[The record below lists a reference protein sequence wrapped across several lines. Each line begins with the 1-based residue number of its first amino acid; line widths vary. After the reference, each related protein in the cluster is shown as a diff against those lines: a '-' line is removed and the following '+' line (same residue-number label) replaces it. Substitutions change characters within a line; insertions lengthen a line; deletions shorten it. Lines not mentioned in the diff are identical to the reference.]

1 MTRAIILVF
10 GLCLAL
16 GSCTQRMIC
25 PAYQSAFIHDQ
36 DELRKKFS
44 YFKADT
50 TPKIYTAS
58 KNKYLIAEEVSYH
71 HKLRSMQTVRMKQV
85 PVHVPDSIS
94 NPESDSVVM
103 ADMRRAT
110 QSIMDTTFIPDLPRA
125 DSVKAPAEDSV
136 YVITKDREHRLLKY
150 DAPDSLLYDSATQRY
165 VSEAPKY
172 YVKDVRF
179 NMEQDNYMWYLRD
192 VLLLPDVKLAR
203 EQQEGGDKDEAAPNG
218 RKKGKGAKGLFRKKQ
233 NEQPADTTE
242 LEQPPGDEF
251 DYVDQPD
258 TTSQAEIPQPKP
270 KKDKKGL
277 FGKKKKETNPK
288 TPPKSDPAKKDE
300 DDGF

>member
-1 MTRAIILVF
+1 MTRATILVF
-10 GLCLAL
+10 GLCLVL

-44 YFKADT
+44 YFQADS

-71 HKLRSMQTVRMKQV
+71 HKLRRMQTVRMKQV
-85 PVHVPDSIS
+85 PVQVPDSIA
-94 NPESDSVVM
+94 NPEIDSVVM
-103 ADMRRAT
+103 ADMKRAT
-110 QSIMDTTFIPDLPRA
+110 QSVMDTTFIPDLPA
-125 DSVKAPAEDSV
+125 PDSIQAPVEDSI

-150 DAPDSLLYDSATQRY
+150 DAPDSLKYDSATQRY
-165 VSEAPKY
+165 ISEAPKY
-172 YVKDVRF
+172 YVKEVRF

-203 EQQEGGDKDEAAPNG
+203 EHQEGGDDDGEQAEK
-218 RKKGKGAKGLFRKKQ
+218 KKGKGLKGLFRKKDK
-233 NEQPADTTE
+233 EQPADTTE
-242 LEQPPGDEF
+242 LEQPAGEEF

-270 KKDKKGL
+270 KKEKKGL
-277 FGKKKKETNPK
+277 FGKKKNETKPKDQPK
-288 TPPKSDPAKKDE
+288 TDPAKKEE

>member
-1 MTRAIILVF
+1 MTRSIILFF

-25 PAYQSAFIHDQ
+25 PAYQSAFIYDQ

-44 YFKADT
+44 YFQEDS
-50 TPKIYTAS
+50 TPKVYTAS

-71 HKLRSMQTVRMKQV
+71 HKLRSLQTVRMKPV
-85 PVHVPDSIS
+85 PVHVPDSIA
-94 NPESDSVVM
+94 NPDKDSLVM
-103 ADMRRAT
+103 ADMQRAT
-110 QSIMDTTFIPDLPRA
+110 RSVMDTTFIADQPAP
-125 DSVKAPAEDSV
+125 DSVPAPAEDSV
-136 YVITKDREHRLLKY
+136 YVITKDRELRLLKY
-150 DAPDSLLYDSATQRY
+150 DAPDSLKYDSATQRY
-165 VSEAPKY
+165 VPEAPKY
-172 YVKDVRF
+172 YVKDIRY

-203 EQQEGGDKDEAAPNG
+203 DQQQRGGREDDDSADTKKKA
-218 RKKGKGAKGLFRKKQ
+218 RKKGLFRKKQ
-233 NEQPADTTE
+233 PGQPADTTE
-242 LEQPPGDEF
+242 LEQPRGDEF

-270 KKDKKGL
+270 AKEKKSL
-277 FGKKKKETNPK
+277 FGKKKKPTDPK
-288 TPPKSDPAKKDE
+288 TQPKSDKKKEDE